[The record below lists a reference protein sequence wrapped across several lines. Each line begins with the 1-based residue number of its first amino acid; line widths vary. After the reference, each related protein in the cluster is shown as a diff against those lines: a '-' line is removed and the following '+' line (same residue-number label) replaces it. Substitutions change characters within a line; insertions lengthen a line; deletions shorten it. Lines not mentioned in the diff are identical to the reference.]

1 MRICPLAFPID
12 GRWRQCQAT
21 DPGAML
27 VRTPAAAIAP
37 AGDRLLRPGVNPG
50 QGDVMAHRD
59 QLILSTAAF
68 GNLIDKKHGKP
79 HVAERVDRWRIR
91 VIPEW
96 SGAGALR

>member
-1 MRICPLAFPID
+1 
-12 GRWRQCQAT
+12 
-21 DPGAML
+21 
-27 VRTPAAAIAP
+27 
-37 AGDRLLRPGVNPG
+37 
-50 QGDVMAHRD
+50 MAHRD

-96 SGAGALR
+96 SGAWALR